1 MKPKRLKEEHIDM
14 QFLALLI
21 AIIAFLV
28 FALFIG
34 DIVWIKDFQY
44 FIALISGVVSLFIGT
59 LALLRYYTKKTN
71 INFLFLG
78 GGFLGVGLIEILQT
92 MVEVGDFQNLFSV
105 SDGGSYPLT
114 SALGKAFLASLFLIS
129 WFVIRKKKGRGRKK
143 ELELMGIVCLTF
155 ILFVAT
161 FIILLLRGVEVDSFI
176 VVLIGLFSLLLYIL
190 SLLGYLF
197 NKGWLYDDFNY
208 WIIFT
213 LSFLILSQI
222 FYLPFLNLEYIHMV
236 NLSTWAHFI
245 AYIGILVGF
254 LNSVYMMYQ
263 KEKEIQQEL
272 EEKNIL
278 LDKTKA
284 KVEEAY
290 LTLREEKWELVNKK
304 GGLGSIL
311 KEISKK

>member
-21 AIIAFLV
+21 AIIVFLV

-44 FIALISGVVSLFIGT
+44 FITLISGITAIFIGV

-71 INFLFLG
+71 MNFLFLG

-105 SDGGSYPLT
+105 SDSGSYPLT
-114 SALGKAFLASLFLIS
+114 SVLGKAFLALLFLIS
-129 WFVIRKKKGRGRKK
+129 WFVIRKRKGRGRKK
-143 ELELMGIVCLTF
+143 ELKLMGIVCLTF

-176 VVLIGLFSLLLYIL
+176 VVLIGLFSLLFYIL

-245 AYIGILVGF
+245 AYVGMLVGF
-254 LNSVYMMYQ
+254 LNSIYMMYQ

-290 LTLREEKWELVNKK
+290 LTLRKEKWDLVNKK

-311 KEISKK
+311 KEVPKK

>member
-44 FIALISGVVSLFIGT
+44 FIALISGIVSIFIGT

-311 KEISKK
+311 KDISKK

>member
-1 MKPKRLKEEHIDM
+1 MKPKKLKEEHIDM

-129 WFVIRKKKGRGRKK
+129 WFVIRKRKGRGRKK

-245 AYIGILVGF
+245 AYIGILVGC

-263 KEKEIQQEL
+263 KERETQQEL

-311 KEISKK
+311 KDISKK

>member
-21 AIIAFLV
+21 AVLAFLI

-34 DIVWIKDFQY
+34 DIIWIKDFQY
-44 FIALISGVVSLFIGT
+44 FISFLSGIMALFIGT

-71 INFLFLG
+71 LNFLFLG
-78 GGFLGVGLIEILQT
+78 GGFVGVGLIEILQI
-92 MVEVGDFQNLFSV
+92 MLEVEDFQKLFTFTES
-105 SDGGSYPLT
+105 GSYPLS
-114 SALGKAFLASLFLIS
+114 SALAKAFLATLFLIS
-129 WFVIRKKKGRGRKK
+129 WFVIRKRKGRGRKR
-143 ELELMGIVCLTF
+143 ELQLMGVVCLTF

-161 FIILLLRGVEVDSFI
+161 FIILLLRGVEVDSFT

-197 NKGWLYDDFNY
+197 NKGWLYDDFHY

-222 FYLPFLNLEYIHMV
+222 FYLPFLNIEYIHMI

-245 AYIGILVGF
+245 AYVGMLVGF
-254 LNSVYMMYQ
+254 LNSIYMMYQ
-263 KEKEIQQEL
+263 REKEIQQEL
-272 EEKNIL
+272 EEKNLL

-290 LTLREEKWELVNKK
+290 LALREEKWELVNKK
-304 GGLGSIL
+304 GGLESIL

>member
-14 QFLALLI
+14 QFLALLV
-21 AIIAFLV
+21 AVIAFLV

-44 FIALISGVVSLFIGT
+44 FISFISGIVALFIGT
-59 LALLRYYTKKTN
+59 LALLRYYTKKTDL
-71 INFLFLG
+71 NFLFLG
-78 GGFLGVGLIEILQT
+78 GGFVGVGLIEILQT
-92 MVEVGDFQNLFSV
+92 MVEVGDFQNLFTFTE
-105 SDGGSYPLT
+105 GGSYPL
-114 SALGKAFLASLFLIS
+114 SSVLAKVFLSSLFLIS

-143 ELELMGIVCLTF
+143 ELELMGVVCFTF
-155 ILFVAT
+155 VLFVAT
-161 FIILLLRGVEVDSFI
+161 FVILLLRGVEVDSFI
-176 VVLIGLFSLLLYIL
+176 VVLIGLFSLLFYIL

-197 NKGWLYDDFNY
+197 KKGWLYDDFNY

-213 LSFLILSQI
+213 LAFLILSQI

-245 AYIGILVGF
+245 AYTGMLVGF
-254 LNSVYMMYQ
+254 LNSIYMMYQ

-272 EEKNIL
+272 EDKNIL

>member
-44 FIALISGVVSLFIGT
+44 FITLISGITAIFIGV

-71 INFLFLG
+71 MNFLFLG

-114 SALGKAFLASLFLIS
+114 SVLGKAFLALLFLIS

-176 VVLIGLFSLLLYIL
+176 VVLIGLFSLLFYIL

-245 AYIGILVGF
+245 AYVGMLVGF
-254 LNSVYMMYQ
+254 LNSIYMMYQ

-290 LTLREEKWELVNKK
+290 LTLRKEKWDLVNKK

-311 KEISKK
+311 KEVPKK

>member
-1 MKPKRLKEEHIDM
+1 MKPKRLKEEHVDM

-21 AIIAFLV
+21 AVISFLIFAF
-28 FALFIG
+28 FIEK
-34 DIVWIKDFQY
+34 IVWLKDFQY
-44 FIALISGVVSLFIGT
+44 FITFISGIIALFIGT

-71 INFLFLG
+71 MNFLFLG

-92 MVEVGDFQNLFSV
+92 MVEVGDFENLFSV
-105 SDGGSYPLT
+105 ADGGSYPLT

-129 WFVIRKKKGRGRKK
+129 WFVIRKKKGRGRKR

-161 FIILLLRGVEVDSFI
+161 FIVLLLRGVEVDSFI

-245 AYIGILVGF
+245 AYVGILLGF
-254 LNSVYMMYQ
+254 LNSIYMMYQ

-272 EEKNIL
+272 EEKNVL

>member
-21 AIIAFLV
+21 SVIAFLV
-28 FALFIG
+28 FALFVG
-34 DIVWIKDFQY
+34 DIIWIKDFQY
-44 FIALISGVVSLFIGT
+44 FIVFFSGIMAIFIGA
-59 LALLRYYTKKTN
+59 LALLRYYTKKSN
-71 INFLFLG
+71 MNFLFLG

-92 MVEVGDFQNLFSV
+92 MLEVGDFQNLFTFAESGNYTL
-105 SDGGSYPLT
+105 S
-114 SALGKAFLASLFLIS
+114 SAFGKAFLASLFLIS
-129 WFVIRKKKGRGRKK
+129 WFVIRKKKGRGRKR
-143 ELELMGIVCLTF
+143 ELKLMGVVCLTF
-155 ILFVAT
+155 VLFVAT
-161 FIILLLRGVEVDSFI
+161 FIVLLLRGVEVDSFI

-197 NKGWLYDDFNY
+197 KRGWLYDDFNY

-213 LSFLILSQI
+213 LAFLILSQI
-222 FYLPFLNLEYIHMV
+222 FYLPFLNLEYIHMI

-245 AYIGILVGF
+245 AYAGMLIGF
-254 LNSVYMMYQ
+254 LNSIYMMYQ
-263 KEKEIQQEL
+263 REKEIQQEL
-272 EEKNIL
+272 EEKNLL

-290 LTLREEKWELVNKK
+290 LTLREEKWDLVNKK

>member
-1 MKPKRLKEEHIDM
+1 MEPKRLKEEHIDM

-21 AIIAFLV
+21 SVVVFLI
-28 FALFIG
+28 FALFVG
-34 DIVWIKDFQY
+34 NIVWIKDFQY
-44 FIALISGVVSLFIGT
+44 FINFISGIIATFIGV

-92 MVEVGDFQNLFSV
+92 MLEIENFKNLFTFVESNN
-105 SDGGSYPLT
+105 YPL
-114 SALGKAFLASLFLIS
+114 SSVLGKIFLALLFFIS

-143 ELELMGIVCLTF
+143 ELKLMGVVCFVFVLFASTF
-155 ILFVAT
+155 TILF
-161 FIILLLRGVEVDSFI
+161 LRGIEVDYII
-176 VVLIGLFSLLLYIL
+176 VILVGLFSLLFYIL

-197 NKGWLYDDFNY
+197 KKGWLYDDFNY

-213 LSFLILSQI
+213 LTFLILSQI
-222 FYLPFLNLEYIHMV
+222 FYLPFLNLEYINMM

-245 AYIGILVGF
+245 AYMGMLVGF
-254 LNSVYMMYQ
+254 LNSIYVMYQ
-263 KEKEIQQEL
+263 KEREIQQEL

-290 LTLREEKWELVNKK
+290 LILRKEKWDLVNKN
-304 GGLGSIL
+304 GGLERIL
-311 KEISKK
+311 KGISKK

>member
-311 KEISKK
+311 KDISKK

>member
-21 AIIAFLV
+21 SVIAFLV

-44 FIALISGVVSLFIGT
+44 FIALISGVMAIFIGT

-71 INFLFLG
+71 MNYLFLG

-92 MVEVGDFQNLFSV
+92 MVEVGDFQNLFTFTE
-105 SDGGSYPLT
+105 GGSYPLS
-114 SALGKAFLASLFLIS
+114 SALAKVFLASLFLIS

-155 ILFVAT
+155 VLFVAT

-197 NKGWLYDDFNY
+197 KKGWLYDDFNY

-222 FYLPFLNLEYIHMV
+222 FYLPFLNLEYIHMI

-245 AYIGILVGF
+245 AYVGMLVGF
-254 LNSVYMMYQ
+254 LNSIYMMYQ
-263 KEKEIQQEL
+263 REKETQQEL
-272 EEKNIL
+272 EEKNLL

>member
-44 FIALISGVVSLFIGT
+44 FIALISGIVSIFIGT

-143 ELELMGIVCLTF
+143 ELELMGIVC
-155 ILFVAT
+155 
-161 FIILLLRGVEVDSFI
+161 
-176 VVLIGLFSLLLYIL
+176 
-190 SLLGYLF
+190 
-197 NKGWLYDDFNY
+197 NK
-208 WIIFT
+208 I
-213 LSFLILSQI
+213 
-222 FYLPFLNLEYIHMV
+222 
-236 NLSTWAHFI
+236 
-245 AYIGILVGF
+245 
-254 LNSVYMMYQ
+254 
-263 KEKEIQQEL
+263 
-272 EEKNIL
+272 
-278 LDKTKA
+278 
-284 KVEEAY
+284 
-290 LTLREEKWELVNKK
+290 
-304 GGLGSIL
+304 
-311 KEISKK
+311 

>member
-1 MKPKRLKEEHIDM
+1 MKPKKLKEEHIDM

-71 INFLFLG
+71 LNFLFLG

-129 WFVIRKKKGRGRKK
+129 WFVIRKRKGRGRKK

-245 AYIGILVGF
+245 AYIGILVGC

-263 KEKEIQQEL
+263 KERETQQEL

-311 KEISKK
+311 KDISKK

>member
-71 INFLFLG
+71 LNFLFLG

>member
-21 AIIAFLV
+21 SVIAFLV

-44 FIALISGVVSLFIGT
+44 FIALISGVMAIFVGT
-59 LALLRYYTKKTN
+59 LSLLRYYTKKTN
-71 INFLFLG
+71 MNYLFLG

-92 MVEVGDFQNLFSV
+92 MVEVGDFQNLFTFTE
-105 SDGGSYPLT
+105 GGSYPLS
-114 SALGKAFLASLFLIS
+114 SALAKAFLASLFLIS

-155 ILFVAT
+155 VLFVAT

-197 NKGWLYDDFNY
+197 KKGWLYDDFNY

-213 LSFLILSQI
+213 LAFLILSQI

-245 AYIGILVGF
+245 AYVGILVGF
-254 LNSVYMMYQ
+254 LNSIYMMYQ
-263 KEKEIQQEL
+263 REKETQQEL
-272 EEKNIL
+272 EEKNML

>member
-44 FIALISGVVSLFIGT
+44 FITLISGITAIFIGV

-71 INFLFLG
+71 MNFLFLG

-105 SDGGSYPLT
+105 SDSGSYPLT
-114 SALGKAFLASLFLIS
+114 SVLGKAFLASLFLIS

-176 VVLIGLFSLLLYIL
+176 VVLIGLFSLLFYIL

-245 AYIGILVGF
+245 AYVGMLVGF
-254 LNSVYMMYQ
+254 LNSIYMMYQ

-290 LTLREEKWELVNKK
+290 LTLRKEKWDLVNKK

-311 KEISKK
+311 KEIPKK

>member
-21 AIIAFLV
+21 SVIAFLV

-34 DIVWIKDFQY
+34 DIIWIKDFQY
-44 FIALISGVVSLFIGT
+44 FIAFFSGIVAIFIGT
-59 LALLRYYTKKTN
+59 LALLRYYTKKSN
-71 INFLFLG
+71 VNFLFLG

-92 MVEVGDFQNLFSV
+92 MLEVGDFQNLFTFTEN
-105 SDGGSYPLT
+105 GNYPLS

-143 ELELMGIVCLTF
+143 ELKLMGIVCLTF
-155 ILFVAT
+155 VLFVAT

-197 NKGWLYDDFNY
+197 KKGWLYDDFNY

-213 LSFLILSQI
+213 LAFLILSQI
-222 FYLPFLNLEYIHMV
+222 FYLPFLNLEYIHMI

-245 AYIGILVGF
+245 AYAGMLIGF
-254 LNSVYMMYQ
+254 LNSIAMMYQ
-263 KEKEIQQEL
+263 REKEIQQEL

-290 LTLREEKWELVNKK
+290 LTLREEKWDLVNKK
-304 GGLGSIL
+304 GGFGSIL

>member
-129 WFVIRKKKGRGRKK
+129 WFVIRKRKGRGRKK

-245 AYIGILVGF
+245 AYIGILVGC

-263 KEKEIQQEL
+263 KERETQQEL

-311 KEISKK
+311 KDISKK

>member
-21 AIIAFLV
+21 AVLAFLI
-28 FALFIG
+28 FAFFIG
-34 DIVWIKDFQY
+34 DIIWIKDFQY
-44 FIALISGVVSLFIGT
+44 FISFISGILALFIGT
-59 LALLRYYTKKTN
+59 LALLRYYTKKTDL
-71 INFLFLG
+71 NFLFLG
-78 GGFLGVGLIEILQT
+78 GGFVGVGLIEILQI
-92 MVEVGDFQNLFSV
+92 MVEVGDFQNLFTFTE
-105 SDGGSYPLT
+105 GGSYPLS
-114 SALGKAFLASLFLIS
+114 SALAKVFLSSLFLIS
-129 WFVIRKKKGRGRKK
+129 WFVIRKRKGRGRKR
-143 ELELMGIVCLTF
+143 ELQLMGIVCLTF

-161 FIILLLRGVEVDSFI
+161 FIILLLRGVEVDSF
-176 VVLIGLFSLLLYIL
+176 VVVIIGLLSLLFYIL

-222 FYLPFLNLEYIHMV
+222 FYLPFLNIEYIHMV

-245 AYIGILVGF
+245 AYVGMLVGF
-254 LNSVYMMYQ
+254 LNSIYLMYQ

-290 LTLREEKWELVNKK
+290 LTLREEKWDLVNKQ